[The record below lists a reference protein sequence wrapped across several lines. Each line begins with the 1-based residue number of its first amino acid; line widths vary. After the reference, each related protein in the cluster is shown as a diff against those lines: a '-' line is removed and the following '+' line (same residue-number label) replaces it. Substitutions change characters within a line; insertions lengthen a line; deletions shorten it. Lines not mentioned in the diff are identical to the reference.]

1 MAATTADARPT
12 DVPDALIGGRRWH
25 NTYPGVA
32 CDIASLYP
40 YDASSCLKNH
50 PRLVMEDFEI
60 KNKA

>member
-1 MAATTADARPT
+1 M
-12 DVPDALIGGRRWH
+12 PDALIGGRRWH